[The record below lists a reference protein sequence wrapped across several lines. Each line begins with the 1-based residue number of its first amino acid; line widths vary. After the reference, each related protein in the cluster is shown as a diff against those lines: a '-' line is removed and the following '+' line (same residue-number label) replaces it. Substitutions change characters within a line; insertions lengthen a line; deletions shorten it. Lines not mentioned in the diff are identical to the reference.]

1 MTPDT
6 AMTDRKLKRIARWI
20 TVALWLG
27 CVTLAAEDVPP
38 RDTHYQTARAALTDG
53 DIGKAKL
60 ELRLA
65 LQDNPLDAKSHY
77 LLASLLGREGELD
90 QAIVGF
96 QQAVTLEP
104 ANADARY
111 NLGTVLLWRNEPMAA
126 ARLLEEALSIRPD
139 HVPTYNN
146 LGKASV
152 LAGVPELA
160 VACYAEALRR
170 DPSNPLALKNLALL
184 TGAPGI
190 PKPPAPGYAAEM
202 ISPGVAAPVPE
213 TKPAPSV
220 RSAAGHQVNG
230 EIEAEVEALQELLG
244 DLPHV
249 TAEARGGRLVV
260 TGWTSGPN
268 ERKLLDRVLATRKD
282 ILDLT
287 GEDVGDTQ
295 RLIEVDAIIFKI
307 TGFDA
312 QSVGHNFLRSV
323 EVNAS
328 VSNVSP
334 VLPGSSTAFDW
345 LFSAA
350 ISYEV
355 NIANASNQQ
364 VAFLA
369 RPHLT
374 TVSGTPAS
382 FIAGGDIVFQVS
394 GLNSGDIKPY
404 PFGTTLEV
412 TPTLLR
418 TLGEDGNPR
427 VRLSVKAGRRV
438 FLTIQDLYGTNGQ
451 GSAIFENISVTSE
464 AVVGLNQ
471 TLILTGLNQRERR
484 TSKSGVP
491 GLRSIPIIKYLFSQD
506 IITTSDLAIVI
517 LLTPRDPA
525 FWDEKNR
532 KLMEEFVERRRA
544 FIQAMRGTD
553 EDMRRFKERYPD
565 WYKLVP
571 NRLASHFYLLE
582 KSEAYRKVNGMDLA
596 DESLNLDLLA
606 RPPEKKKK

>member
-1 MTPDT
+1 MI
-6 AMTDRKLKRIARWI
+6 DRKLKRIARW
-20 TVALWLG
+20 TAVALWLG
-27 CVTLAAEDVPP
+27 CVMLTAADVPP
-38 RDTHYQTARAALTDG
+38 RERHYQAARDALADG
-53 DIGKAKL
+53 DTGKAKI
-60 ELRLA
+60 ELKLS
-65 LQDNPLDAKSHY
+65 LQENPLDVKSHF
-77 LLASLLGREGELD
+77 LLASMLGQEGDLD

-96 QQAVTLEP
+96 QQAAMLEP
-104 ANADARY
+104 NNADARY
-111 NLGTVLLWRNEPMAA
+111 NMGTALLWRNEPLPA
-126 ARLLEEALSIRPD
+126 ARLLEESLSIRPD

-146 LGKASV
+146 LGKAYL

-170 DPSNPLALKNLALL
+170 DPSNAVALKNIALL
-184 TGAPGI
+184 TGTAGV
-190 PKPPAPGYAAEM
+190 PKPPHPGDAGKPVY
-202 ISPGVAAPVPE
+202 PDVAAPSPE
-213 TKPAPSV
+213 AKPAAEASP
-220 RSAAGHQVNG
+220 RAATGRQVSD
-230 EIEAEVEALQELLG
+230 ETAAEVEALQELLG

-249 TAEARGGRLVV
+249 TVEARGGRLVL
-260 TGWTSGPN
+260 TGWTSGPS
-268 ERKLLDRVLATRKD
+268 ERKLLDRVLAAQKD

-287 GEDVGDTQ
+287 GEDVGDSQ

-307 TGFDA
+307 IGFDA

-328 VSNVSP
+328 VSNASP
-334 VLPGSSTAFDW
+334 VVQGASAAFDW

-355 NIANASNQQ
+355 NIANASEQQ

-374 TVSGTPAS
+374 TLSGTPAS

-418 TLGEDGNPR
+418 TQGEDGIPR
-427 VRLSVKAGRRV
+427 VRLSVKAGRRI
-438 FLTIQDLYGTNGQ
+438 FLTIQDLYGTNGT

-484 TSKSGVP
+484 TSKTGVP

-532 KLMEEFVERRRA
+532 KRTEEFVERRRA
-544 FIQAMRGTD
+544 FVQAMRGTD
-553 EDMRRFKERYPD
+553 EDMRKFKERYPD

-582 KSEAYRKVNGMDLA
+582 KSEAYRKVNGVDLA
-596 DESLNLDLLA
+596 DESLKLDLLKK
-606 RPPEKKKK
+606 PPEMKKK